1 MNCKTIAA
9 LLVASAFAAAPAWLS
24 AQDKTTT
31 PAKSAAPAKAAA
43 TAKPATPAKAATPA
57 KTEAAVDAKPA
68 AKPGATAEGAD
79 GAWKELQAVQPP
91 AFDASKRQDQEYVQK
106 YMAQMQE
113 SIKKRGEMAK
123 AFLEKYPS
131 DPHKAD
137 ALYIRAET
145 IARTGGDKA
154 EFATVAEDFIKA
166 APTDERGQMLLFTAA
181 QMQEDETKQ
190 TAMLRDFVKRYPT
203 GRFAD
208 QANGALKLADAVGKP
223 FEYPTF
229 KDAING
235 NEMSAKALK
244 GKVVVVDFWA
254 TWCGPCVAEMPKMK
268 ELYAKYK
275 DQGVEF
281 LGISL
286 DQPESEGGL
295 TKLKEFCAQNQI
307 TWPQYY
313 QGKGWESD
321 FSRGWGINSIPRVFV
336 VGADGNLHS
345 TQGRGKLEEMLPELL
360 KKAGKKEVSG
370 TALPF

>member
-1 MNCKTIAA
+1 MNCKKRIAA

-24 AQDKTTT
+24 AQDKPTT

-43 TAKPATPAKAATPA
+43 TAKPAAPAKAAQ
-57 KTEAAVDAKPA
+57 PA
-68 AKPGATAEGAD
+68 AGGSAAEN
-79 GAWKELQAVQPP
+79 AWKELSGLKDPP
-91 AFDASKRQDQEYVQK
+91 LDRTKTQDQAYVQK
-106 YMAQMQE
+106 YIADRQAAMT
-113 SIKKRGEMAK
+113 KRRELAT
-123 AFLEKYPS
+123 AFVEKYPDS
-131 DPHKAD
+131 SHLPD
-137 ALYIRAET
+137 ALFMQAQTATSAEEFK
-145 IARTGGDKA
+145 GPA
-154 EFATVAEDFIKA
+154 EAFLQA
-166 APTDERGQMLLFTAA
+166 APADPRAVSVMSTLASIEKDQAKQLQMLKDVVAKFPNAPEAA
-181 QMQEDETKQ
+181 QAKGQIKMAE
-190 TAMLRDFVKRYPT
+190 
-203 GRFAD
+203 
-208 QANGALKLADAVGKP
+208 AVGKP

-235 NEMSAKALK
+235 NEISPATLK

-254 TWCGPCVAEMPKMK
+254 TWCGPCVGEMPHMK
-268 ELYAKYK
+268 ELYAKFK

-313 QGKGWESD
+313 QGNGWASD
-321 FSRGWGINSIPRVFV
+321 FSKGWGVNSIPCVFIV
-336 VGADGNLHS
+336 DAEGKLHT
-345 TQGRGKLEEMLPELL
+345 TQGRGKLEEILPELI